1 MDVEVGG
8 RWKVAAPGSKDG
20 LHWEGREGAA
30 GEVMR
35 PESAGTR
42 QKKAGENSEGEEE
55 SLGAQ
60 KAHSVL

>member
-1 MDVEVGG
+1 M
-8 RWKVAAPGSKDG
+8 AAPGSKDG